1 MPRIYK
7 PVGPTSNKAE
17 AGPTENKKAAP
28 AQGAKTTDDE
38 KKKGGSGDK

>member
-7 PVGPTSNKAE
+7 PVGPASNKAE
-17 AGPTENKKAAP
+17 AGPTENKNTAP
-28 AQGAKTTDDE
+28 AQGAKTTEDG